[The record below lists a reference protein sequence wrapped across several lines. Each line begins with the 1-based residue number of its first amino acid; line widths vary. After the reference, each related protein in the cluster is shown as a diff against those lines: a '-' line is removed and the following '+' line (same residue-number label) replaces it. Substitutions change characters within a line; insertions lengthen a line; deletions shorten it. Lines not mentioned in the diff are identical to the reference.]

1 MAAHSAATTVA
12 VAGAAAS
19 TITGT
24 STTTSTAISAEATF
38 SALGGSWR
46 WDPRCCEHGYRWRA
60 GGGGSDAH
68 GGLVGSDKRSGDLS
82 TPTVTTATSVAADT
96 TWAHTA
102 AATTAVPK
110 VATTCGK
117 TPAVAA
123 GGGAQPQPMAL
134 RLSPW

>member
-46 WDPRCCEHGYRWRA
+46 WDPRCCGHGYRWRA
-60 GGGGSDAH
+60 GGVA
-68 GGLVGSDKRSGDLS
+68 VMPMAALS
-82 TPTVTTATSVAADT
+82 AAIS
-96 TWAHTA
+96 A
-102 AATTAVPK
+102 AATS
-110 VATTCGK
+110 
-117 TPAVAA
+117 
-123 GGGAQPQPMAL
+123 AL
-134 RLSPW
+134 PP